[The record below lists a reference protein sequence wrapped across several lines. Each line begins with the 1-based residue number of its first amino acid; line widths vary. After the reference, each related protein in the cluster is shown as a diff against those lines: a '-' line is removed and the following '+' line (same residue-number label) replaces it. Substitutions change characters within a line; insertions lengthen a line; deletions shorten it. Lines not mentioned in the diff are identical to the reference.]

1 MKVYLSPCIILH
13 YFLSSNV
20 SLILVYHKEVLRK
33 QTPNSLIYVGFSSN
47 NNSAVKAFMNDKW
60 NVTELSFFAINP
72 KIIRLFNKMKFSKLS
87 NILSNR
93 IYLSR
98 LKNVNRKSYGM
109 VSIFAPLLNK
119 LGINNGISRKLLKIL
134 YRCDKSYVT
143 RTVKKYDIAI
153 IPSDYLNKY
162 FFTGRSRII
171 EARWSHPNLMI
182 NRPAVLLD
190 YPIEFF
196 EKDDLWRNIF
206 DDCKHKIDLL
216 ITYSQISSDS
226 YIKAGFPKDRIF
238 CVPLEV
244 NLNTAKIKNSQ
255 NVNRQR
261 KILYVG
267 RDNLDKG
274 LDIAVAVAKILGLN
288 LIVVGYFSKKVQ
300 FWLKQFSFVE
310 FIGVLPRYELFKFMQ
325 NTELYISPGIESFG
339 LAAVEAFLNGMKV
352 ISTRFT
358 GASQWYGDNANWYIA
373 ESLDV
378 NSMVS
383 TCNYALKSDSIS
395 SMNSHKI
402 DSLHYWQNISS
413 FLVNQ
418 ESANKYN

>member
-1 MKVYLSPCIILH
+1 
-13 YFLSSNV
+13 
-20 SLILVYHKEVLRK
+20 
-33 QTPNSLIYVGFSSN
+33 
-47 NNSAVKAFMNDKW
+47 
-60 NVTELSFFAINP
+60 
-72 KIIRLFNKMKFSKLS
+72 
-87 NILSNR
+87 
-93 IYLSR
+93 
-98 LKNVNRKSYGM
+98 
-109 VSIFAPLLNK
+109 
-119 LGINNGISRKLLKIL
+119 
-134 YRCDKSYVT
+134 
-143 RTVKKYDIAI
+143 
-153 IPSDYLNKY
+153 
-162 FFTGRSRII
+162 
-171 EARWSHPNLMI
+171 MI

-216 ITYSQISSDS
+216 ITYSHISSDS

-288 LIVVGYFSKKVQ
+288 LIVVGYFSKNVQ

-395 SMNSHKI
+395 SMNSYKI
-402 DSLHYWQNISS
+402 DSLH
-413 FLVNQ
+413 
-418 ESANKYN
+418 

>member
-1 MKVYLSPCIILH
+1 M
-13 YFLSSNV
+13 F
-20 SLILVYHKEVLRK
+20 RK

-60 NVTELSFFAINP
+60 NLTELSFFAINP
-72 KIIRLFNKMKFSKLS
+72 KTIRLFSKLKFHKLS
-87 NILSNR
+87 NMLSSR
-93 IYLSR
+93 IYQSR
-98 LKNVNRKSYGM
+98 PKNVNRKSYGM

-119 LGINNGISRKLLKIL
+119 LGINNGISRKFLKIL
-134 YRCDKSYVT
+134 YRCDRLYVT
-143 RTVKKYDIAI
+143 RAVKKYDIAV

-182 NRPAVLLD
+182 NRPSVLLD
-190 YPIEFF
+190 YPIEFS

-206 DDCKHKIDLL
+206 DDCKNKIDLL

-244 NLNTAKIKNSQ
+244 NLNTSNTEYSQ
-255 NVNRQR
+255 SANRQR

-288 LIVVGYFSKKVQ
+288 LIVVGYFSKTVQ
-300 FWLKQFSFVE
+300 VWLKQFSFVE
-310 FIGVLPRYELFKFMQ
+310 FTGVMPRYELFKLMQ

-339 LAAVEAFLNGMKV
+339 LSAVEAFLNGMKV

-358 GASQWYGDNANWYIA
+358 GASQWYGNNPNWYIA
-373 ESLDV
+373 ETLEV

-383 TCNYALKSDSIS
+383 TCNHALKSDSVS
-395 SMNSHKI
+395 SINLHEV

-418 ESANKYN
+418 ESTRKHN

>member
-1 MKVYLSPCIILH
+1 M
-13 YFLSSNV
+13 
-20 SLILVYHKEVLRK
+20 
-33 QTPNSLIYVGFSSN
+33 
-47 NNSAVKAFMNDKW
+47 
-60 NVTELSFFAINP
+60 
-72 KIIRLFNKMKFSKLS
+72 
-87 NILSNR
+87 
-93 IYLSR
+93 
-98 LKNVNRKSYGM
+98 
-109 VSIFAPLLNK
+109 
-119 LGINNGISRKLLKIL
+119 
-134 YRCDKSYVT
+134 T

-288 LIVVGYFSKKVQ
+288 LIVVGYFSKNVQ

-395 SMNSHKI
+395 SMNSYKI